1 MHKWEWHQ
9 KCPVLA
15 SATLKDATQIE
26 PIPSIT
32 FQFHFASKEGKI
44 LFNIKKKRFWTN
56 RSHCGFVEEF
66 EIKKYGA

>member
-44 LFNIKKKRFWTN
+44 LFNIKKKILDKQEPLWLGGR
-56 RSHCGFVEEF
+56 V
-66 EIKKYGA
+66 